1 MVNGNRTAE
10 VNVMSA
16 KFKTDTGVYSDQ
28 DPYIR
33 FVYNDLKFKTTTK
46 KNSGAAVEWNE
57 VFKLGSMRSPNTLRF
72 TAMGKTA
79 SADEFIGESQVV
91 DLTQVSVGR
100 SAFSVQLYDK
110 DNVDQG
116 TLELGISIEEEYDD
130 TYSDAAS
137 DSMADTSQKE
147 SPSSGTFRS
156 SSKSDTDQSSS
167 MNKKMNKQLKR
178 KVANQKVQNSR
189 VNNALK

>member
-1 MVNGNRTAE
+1 M
-10 VNVMSA
+10 
-16 KFKTDTGVYSDQ
+16 
-28 DPYIR
+28 
-33 FVYNDLKFKTTTK
+33 
-46 KNSGAAVEWNE
+46 EWNE
-57 VFKLGSMRSPNTLRF
+57 VFKLGSMKSPNTLQF

-137 DSMADTSQKE
+137 DSMADSSRKK
-147 SPSSGTFRS
+147 SPT
-156 SSKSDTDQSSS
+156 
-167 MNKKMNKQLKR
+167 
-178 KVANQKVQNSR
+178 
-189 VNNALK
+189 